1 MTKFQPE
8 NSNTQKKM
16 MKPKFQRLVDGET
29 FETSEKGNSMV
40 PLLYSGEKHVLTP
53 VRLEDVQVGDIVYCK
68 VKGCFYTHLVKGC
81 NKKRGLLIGNNHGG
95 INGWT
100 KQVFGRVVR
109 PTD

>member
-1 MTKFQPE
+1 
-8 NSNTQKKM
+8 M
-16 MKPKFQRLVDGET
+16 MKPKFQRLLDGET

-40 PLLYSGEKHVLTP
+40 PLLYNGEKHVLTP
-53 VRLEDVQVGDIVYCK
+53 VRLEDVKVGDIVYCK
-68 VKGCFYTHLVKGC
+68 VKGCFYTHLVKGIT
-81 NKKRGLLIGNNHGG
+81 KKRGLLIGNNHGG

>member
-1 MTKFQPE
+1 
-8 NSNTQKKM
+8 M
-16 MKPKFQRLVDGET
+16 MKPKFQRLLDGET

-68 VKGCFYTHLVKGC
+68 VKGCFYTHLVKGIT
-81 NKKRGLLIGNNHGG
+81 KKRGLLIGNNHGG